1 MIYVKTLTEKN
12 KLYFLDIELGQL
24 LNSNG
29 DSDTK
34 RLRDKLKASE
44 KEVEKLKK
52 VLAKVVENPSPPKGI
67 TSF

>member
-1 MIYVKTLTEKN
+1 MKPSEI
-12 KLYFLDIELGQL
+12 FIDIELAQL

-34 RLRDKLKASE
+34 RLRDKLKVSE

-52 VLAKVVENPSPPKGI
+52 VLAKVVENPSPAKGI
-67 TSF
+67 IEFLK